1 MARRQRSYQANV
13 TTPTLSAHDWI
24 KNYLENRKQYVQ
36 YKNVSSDLNTVKCGV
51 PQGSILGPLLFLLY
65 VNDIVYSSET
75 LKFILYADDT
85 SVFYSNKNPSLAFN
99 TLNIELEKITKW
111 LVANKLSINVKKT
124 NYTIFKARQ
133 KKLTLNNSNIIINK
147 YVIERKMN
155 LKFLGVFIDENLN
168 WKQHIHVIC
177 GKLSR
182 SIGIITRSKSLL
194 SQASLFK
201 LYFSLIYPYLYY
213 GNIVWG
219 STYPSNLNRINILHK
234 RVIRI
239 ITNSAYD
246 AHTSPLFIDNKLLNL
261 KNIHL
266 QQVGIFMY
274 SLHHK
279 LLPKTFLSMLETNS
293 KFHSYNTRQR
303 NDYRSQSC
311 RTNIKKFTFSFEGLL
326 SKSNIGNNNSIRC
339 AL

>member
-1 MARRQRSYQANV
+1 MTKLEHYGIRGI
-13 TTPTLSAHDWI
+13 AHDWI

-85 SVFYSNKNPSLAFN
+85 SVFYSKKNPSLAFN

-155 LKFLGVFIDENLN
+155 LKFLGVFINENLN
-168 WKQHIHVIC
+168 WKQHIHVTC

-194 SQASLFK
+194 SQAS
-201 LYFSLIYPYLYY
+201 
-213 GNIVWG
+213 
-219 STYPSNLNRINILHK
+219 
-234 RVIRI
+234 
-239 ITNSAYD
+239 
-246 AHTSPLFIDNKLLNL
+246 
-261 KNIHL
+261 
-266 QQVGIFMY
+266 
-274 SLHHK
+274 
-279 LLPKTFLSMLETNS
+279 
-293 KFHSYNTRQR
+293 
-303 NDYRSQSC
+303 
-311 RTNIKKFTFSFEGLL
+311 SF
-326 SKSNIGNNNSIRC
+326 
-339 AL
+339 